1 MEIFFKKKKKKKFRN
16 ASNWNIQYNKEKN
29 IENTHT
35 HTHTSIHPYTY
46 ITKRIRKIST
56 ILNTA
61 TSLNTI
67 LWIIWDRKNDISRLF
82 K

>member
-1 MEIFFKKKKKKKFRN
+1 MHQIEIFNIIKKKILK
-16 ASNWNIQYNKEKN
+16 
-29 IENTHT
+29 THT
-35 HTHTSIHPYTY
+35 HTHTHIHPYTY

-67 LWIIWDRKNDISRLF
+67 L
-82 K
+82 